1 MKSLYLKI
9 LLFLALILRG
19 GIAFG
24 QVPVNDDCET
34 ATNIPNAKDIC
45 GKYTNVGATKGNY
58 ESTNCFAIGDNDVW
72 FTFTAVATTVTINVY
87 GKSVST
93 PNFTLVNPQAV
104 LYYGECGKQLSE
116 LGCGATSASSSGSLD
131 VTKSGLIVGEKYLI
145 RVAGRTSGTF
155 DLCIKNYNLPAK
167 IDSDCPTAAVLCDK
181 SPFSVKFLVGEGKIP
196 NEFDDAPC
204 LNLGGTA
211 SESNSAWFQ
220 WTCQTSGTLTLKITP
235 NFLGDSITPTGS
247 QQVIGDDLDFAVYE
261 LTGLGNCSGKKL
273 LRCEA
278 AGPYVESGCNVQAA
292 LRCFGATGLRESA
305 ASISE
310 GSGCPC
316 GQPRENF
323 VKALD
328 MEAGK
333 TYTIGINNFS
343 GTGNGFSIQFGGSG
357 TFVGPEAKINIDRPN
372 KKYCIGEDVTFND
385 ASSFGLGKI
394 TKRAWKFG
402 KDASIDTASSIGPY
416 KVFYKSPGWKAVVLT
431 VETDRGCVVTS
442 ILDSIYIAPFEYDST
457 KRPPTCRLGTDG
469 LLRLR
474 VVNCGRPPF
483 LYNWEN
489 GAGFA
494 SADSVSGLRS
504 GRYRVSVKDAT
515 GYTDTVVF
523 FLRDTVIELN
533 KASVLKK
540 PSCFGNKDA
549 RITVSPSSG
558 TKPFSF
564 RWTPD
569 PFPLFRLND
578 SLRGGIEAG
587 TYTIEVR
594 DQNECKGQIEVNIIP
609 PDKLEVQV
617 EPIDI
622 SCFNTNPPDGK
633 AVAFVAGGTLK
644 SKPPYYTI
652 GWSNGS
658 IGDTVFNLDAKTW
671 FVVVSDS
678 NFCSARADFT
688 IKRPPI
694 LGFNLPIITRPAKC
708 FGDSTAAV
716 IFQGAGGRPPFRYS
730 IDGVRF
736 QKDSAFLKIP
746 ALDYRLVIRDSSGC
760 RTDTTISIL
769 QPPQLKVLADGGGAV
784 QLGFT
789 TDLRAVVV
797 PSNRLVSYAW
807 TPRNTVLSC
816 FDCSSPTVFPLN
828 NQTYRVTVRDSAG
841 CTAFD
846 DVLVEVLKK
855 RPIFIPTV
863 FSPNGDGVNDFFTV
877 YGNQAATSVR
887 DFKIFSRW
895 GELMY
900 QKQDFSL
907 NVDNLGWNGTFNGV
921 ALQPDVYAF
930 YAVIRFIDGEE
941 ILYKGDVTLVK

>member
-19 GIAFG
+19 GVAFG
-24 QVPVNDDCET
+24 QVPVNDEC
-34 ATNIPNAKDIC
+34 ANAIPITLKNGAYCSKQAEF
-45 GKYTNVGATKGNY
+45 TNVGATPPAN
-58 ESTNCFAIGDNDVW
+58 SLSAPSCFTGVMKDVW
-72 FTFTAVATTVTINVY
+72 FSFVPTATDVRARII
-87 GKSVST
+87 G
-93 PNFTLVNPQAV
+93 QAGQLGNGGTMAAPEFS
-104 LYYGECGKQLSE
+104 LYKGTCE
-116 LGCGATSASSSGSLD
+116 LLEPISACASSP
-131 VTKSGLIVGEKYLI
+131 TGLAAFYSANVLIGERYYI
-145 RVAGRTSGTF
+145 RVQGRNNSTGTF
-155 DLCIKNYNLPAK
+155 QLCLDNYNPPASLS
-167 IDSDCPTAAVLCDK
+167 SDCPTGAVLCDK
-181 SPFSVKFLVGEGKIP
+181 SPFTIQSLVGAGKDP
-196 NEFDDAPC
+196 TELQDATC
-204 LNLGGTA
+204 FLNNSNCTIGQPVGNIEANSTWFKWTA
-211 SESNSAWFQ
+211 A
-220 WTCQTSGTLTLKITP
+220 TSGTLTFTLTP
-235 NFLGDSITPTGS
+235 NTADDDIDF
-247 QQVIGDDLDFAVYE
+247 VIYE
-261 LTGLGNCSGKKL
+261 LASGVNSCAGKKL
-273 LRCEA
+273 VLCMA
-278 AGPYVESGCNVQAA
+278 SGGDSNKPDWKTFCS
-292 LRCFGATGLRESA
+292 GATGLRDGESD
-305 ASISE
+305 ISE
-310 GSGCPC
+310 TSGCTCGTPHNSFLAPLSMVAGKSYALAVINSYTVDGSGF
-316 GQPRENF
+316 N
-323 VKALD
+323 
-328 MEAGK
+328 
-333 TYTIGINNFS
+333 
-343 GTGNGFSIQFGGSG
+343 IQFGGTG

-402 KDASIDTASSIGPY
+402 KDASIDTASSVGPY

-431 VETDRGCVVTS
+431 VETDRGCIVTS

-457 KRPPTCRLGTDG
+457 KRPPTCRLGSDG

-494 SADSVSGLRS
+494 PVDSVSGLRS

-533 KASVLKK
+533 KASDVKK

-549 RITVSPSSG
+549 RITISPSSG

-587 TYTIEVR
+587 IYTIEVR

-609 PDKLEVQV
+609 PDKLDIQV

-652 GWSNGS
+652 GWSNGA

-708 FGDSTAAV
+708 FGDSTAAI

-746 ALDYRLVIRDSSGC
+746 ALTYRLVIRDSSGC
-760 RTDTTISIL
+760 RTDTTVSIS

-807 TPRNTVLSC
+807 TPRDTILSC
-816 FDCSSPTVFPLN
+816 FDCNSPTVFPLN
-828 NQTYRVTVRDSAG
+828 NRTYRVTVRDSAG

-863 FSPNGDGVNDFFTV
+863 FSPNGDGVNDFFTI
-877 YGNQAATSVR
+877 YGNQAATSIR